1 MQNIVYQATDLG
13 FAKQEWKIE
22 QKRKAKKSSKINSCI
37 TVGVTVGLFT
47 VGIIETPILIL
58 GLSIQA
64 LSQVASY
71 FINK

>member
-1 MQNIVYQATDLG
+1 MQNIVYQSTDLG
-13 FAKQEWKIE
+13 FAKQEWKLE